1 MLISGIF
8 LIATIFTFTS
18 LTKVIDINCQ
28 YKGYDWNN
36 WGPKQTCF
44 ASLVS
49 EVKEEDTNV
58 AKIDG
63 DYVNCE
69 CSVKAVIIDG
79 KTCNY
84 LLTGFMDHFPKMTD
98 LYIFN
103 AKLKH
108 ISRYEFQSYRGL
120 RTISLSRNDLSYIP
134 HDTFD
139 DMINLEYFSLSINKL
154 RIIPNLKRLAKLKEL
169 YLFEN
174 KIEKLSFE
182 DLSGNLNLEVLWIYS
197 NNLNKIDSKIF
208 NFLINLKDARFENNN
223 CISMNHPPTS
233 VEIIK
238 QEINSKC

>member
-1 MLISGIF
+1 MLIRGIF

-18 LTKVIDINCQ
+18 LTKAIDINCQ

-44 ASLVS
+44 ASL
-49 EVKEEDTNV
+49 
-58 AKIDG
+58 
-63 DYVNCE
+63 
-69 CSVKAVIIDG
+69 
-79 KTCNY
+79 
-84 LLTGFMDHFPKMTD
+84 MTD